1 MTDKWTMGS
10 NNEGLYNGI
19 NPSCKRKKKK
29 KRKKGKRKEK
39 RKRGDQETTTVA
51 SREHNLKEFILS
63 QIKPL
68 GFNYNSLKPPKP
80 HSSDIKS

>member
-10 NNEGLYNGI
+10 NSEELYNGK
-19 NPSCKRKKKK
+19 NPSCKGREKKKK
-29 KRKKGKRKEK
+29 K
-39 RKRGDQETTTVA
+39 GDQETTTVA

-68 GFNYNSLKPPKP
+68 GFNYHSLKQPKP
-80 HSSDIKS
+80 HSSDVKS